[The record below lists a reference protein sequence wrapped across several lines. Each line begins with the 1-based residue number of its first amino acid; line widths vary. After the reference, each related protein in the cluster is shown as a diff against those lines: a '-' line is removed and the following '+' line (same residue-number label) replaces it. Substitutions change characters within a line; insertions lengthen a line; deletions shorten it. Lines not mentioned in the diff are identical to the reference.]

1 MNLNM
6 FLHCVW
12 RKYYLVIK
20 VLTNLNSNKTGF
32 SFLFFCC
39 CCLVT
44 KLCPTLCHPMDCKHA
59 RFPFP
64 SLSLRVCSNSCPL
77 SQWCY
82 LTILSFVLL
91 DWLKLCW
98 EDQNQLAFWLTLHI
112 WKNTKLKENI
122 IFIFILFYCY
132 NFLLFSCFFKIKTR
146 FVICIPNSI

>member
-82 LTILSFVLL
+82 LIISSFAAHFSFYPQYFPASGSFPMSIEDWYILVLTSL
-91 DWLKLCW
+91 ISLKSKGLSRVFS
-98 EDQNQLAFWLTLHI
+98 NATFWKHQ
-112 WKNTKLKENI
+112 
-122 IFIFILFYCY
+122 
-132 NFLLFSCFFKIKTR
+132 FFGT
-146 FVICIPNSI
+146 